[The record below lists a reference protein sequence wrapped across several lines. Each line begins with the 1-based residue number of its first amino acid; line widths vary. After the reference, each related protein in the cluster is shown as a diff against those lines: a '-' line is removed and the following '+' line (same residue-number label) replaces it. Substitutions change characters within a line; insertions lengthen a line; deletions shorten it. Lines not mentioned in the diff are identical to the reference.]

1 MRGRRKKLK
10 KLHNRFVILF
20 SGRSD
25 CDCFSSSDHGC
36 LQHSISLSAVCSRA
50 YVLTV
55 KSSIWW
61 ILVVMQIE
69 DLGGSALVCGGDM
82 SKEADV
88 EALFKAVGVFLSIL
102 PSIDVCRISHIC
114 LSEFLWT
121 KLAHAVCSLQA
132 LDKWGTVDILVNNA
146 GTYSY
151 KVFAPFH
158 HQDARAVAE
167 TFLS

>member
-1 MRGRRKKLK
+1 MRGPPKKLK

-20 SGRSD
+20 GGRSD

-36 LQHSISLSAVCSRA
+36 LHHSISLSAVCSRA
-50 YVLTV
+50 NVLTV
-55 KSSIWW
+55 KGSIWG

-88 EALFKAVGVFLSIL
+88 EALFRA
-102 PSIDVCRISHIC
+102 
-114 LSEFLWT
+114 
-121 KLAHAVCSLQA
+121 A

-151 KVFAPFH
+151 
-158 HQDARAVAE
+158 
-167 TFLS
+167 

>member
-1 MRGRRKKLK
+1 V
-10 KLHNRFVILF
+10 NYA
-20 SGRSD
+20 RSAKEAEEVA
-25 CDCFSSSDHGC
+25 
-36 LQHSISLSAVCSRA
+36 Q
-50 YVLTV
+50 
-55 KSSIWW
+55 
-61 ILVVMQIE
+61 QIE

-88 EALFKAVGVFLSIL
+88 EALFKA
-102 PSIDVCRISHIC
+102 
-114 LSEFLWT
+114 
-121 KLAHAVCSLQA
+121 A

-151 KVFAPFH
+151 QVFAPLH